1 MMFAPRKDGGPAFP
15 REDYQAN
22 GAPEQQPLVL
32 GQEGMSLRDWY
43 AGKAMEA
50 LVGDPALVNLIG
62 MEDTIAKQSFVMADA
77 MLKARSE

>member
-1 MMFAPRKDGGPAFP
+1 MTARADGGPAFP
-15 REDYQAN
+15 REDYQTD
-22 GAPEQQPLVL
+22 GAPGTRPKLL

-50 LVGDPALVNLIG
+50 LVGDPALTNLIG

-77 MLKARSE
+77 MVKARSE